1 MRLALAGAAALA
13 LCAPRGAIAQRSY
26 TIDAFDSRIV
36 VNRDASLDVTETIT
50 VRFVGKWNGV
60 YRAIPVDYR
69 TPQGFNWSLGVELVS
84 VTDGSG
90 NALRTEKSRER
101 HYLKYKMWVPD
112 AEDATRVV
120 ILRYRATNGLRFFR
134 DHDELYWNV
143 TGDEWDVA
151 LGTVTA
157 RIELPAGATG
167 LRATAFNGAYGATS
181 REATVDTSGN
191 VVRIAM
197 ARPLEFREGVTAV
210 VGWDKGLVR
219 EPGGAER
226 ILAFL
231 GSNWGVFLPVPVFFG
246 MLSLW
251 RRRGRDPDALPVQ
264 VRYEPPEG
272 LTPTE
277 VGTLVDER
285 PDMRDITAGVVDLA
299 VRGYLK
305 IEEQEEKRLL
315 GLVTDRE
322 YVFHRVKEPEA
333 WLDLA
338 DHERRLLRGIFEGDA
353 RTVKLSDLK
362 NEFYTNLPG
371 IKDAVFDRLVRQGL
385 YASRPDKVR
394 SRWMAGA
401 AVLAV
406 LQLPLAAVLAG
417 RFGIVPTPFL
427 VGGLASAAL
436 VAFFGWNMPART
448 VKGARTVEQVK
459 GFEEFLARVEKDR
472 FARVVKTPEMFEKFL
487 PFAMALAVEDRWAR
501 AFQGIY
507 VQPPTWYVGS
517 YHGVFDVSRFSSN
530 LGDLSTRAGS
540 TMASM
545 PRSSGGSGFS
555 GGFSG
560 GGGGGG
566 GGGAF

>member
-1 MRLALAGAAALA
+1 MARGALAALTLLLPA
-13 LCAPRGAIAQRSY
+13 SLAAQRSY
-26 TIDAFDSRIV
+26 SIEAFDARIV

-60 YRAIPVDYR
+60 YRSIPVDYR
-69 TPQGFNWSLGVELVS
+69 TPQGFNWSLGLELIS
-84 VTDGSG
+84 ATDGSG
-90 NALRTEKSRER
+90 NTLRTEQARER
-101 HYLKYKMWVPD
+101 HYLKYKMWVPG

-120 ILRYRATNGLRFFR
+120 ILHYRATNGLRFFR

-143 TGDEWDVA
+143 TGDEWDVP
-151 LGTVTA
+151 LGRVSA

-181 REATVDTSGN
+181 REATVDTTGH
-191 VVRIAM
+191 VVRVAM

-210 VGWDKGLVR
+210 VGWDKGVVR
-219 EPGGAER
+219 EPSRVER
-226 ILAFL
+226 LLSFL
-231 GSNWGVFLPVPVFFG
+231 GHNWGLFIPVPVLFG

-272 LTPTE
+272 LTPSE

-305 IEEQEEKRLL
+305 IEEQEERRLL

-322 YVFHRVKEPEA
+322 YVFHRVRDRDA
-333 WLDLA
+333 WRDLA
-338 DHERRLLRGIFEGDA
+338 DHEQRLLQGIFEGDA
-353 RTVKLSDLK
+353 ATVKLSDLK

-371 IKDAVFDRLVRQGL
+371 IKNAVFDRLVQQGL

-394 SRWMAGA
+394 SRWIAFA
-401 AVLAV
+401 VVLAA
-406 LQLPLAAVLAG
+406 LQMPLAAILAG
-417 RFGIVPTPFL
+417 KFGIVPTPFL
-427 VGGLASAAL
+427 VGGLLSAAI
-436 VAFFGWNMPART
+436 VAFFGWHMPART
-448 VKGARTVEQVK
+448 VKGARMVEQVR
-459 GFEEFLARVEKDR
+459 GFGEFLERVEKDR
-472 FARVVKTPEMFEKFL
+472 FERVVKTPEMFERFL
-487 PFAMALAVEDRWAR
+487 PYAMALAVEDRWAR
-501 AFQGIY
+501 AFRGIY
-507 VQPPTWYVGS
+507 VQPPTWYVGN
-517 YHGVFDVSRFSSN
+517 YHGAFDVSRFSTN
-530 LGDLSTRAGS
+530 LGDLSSRTGS
-540 TMASM
+540 TMSSM